1 MKKVITF
8 ISLVMVFLPWTIF
21 PLRTNPWALQS
32 PAAEIIVYSYAA
44 FMIFSAIFTTA
55 AYVKGKVKNRGM
67 QIAMVIKDIYGFTAL
82 CLLGLAVNT
91 ALGG

>member
-1 MKKVITF
+1 MKKIITF

-44 FMIFSAIFTTA
+44 FMIFSADLLRNF
-55 AYVKGKVKNRGM
+55 YHCSLCQRQGKKQGY
-67 QIAMVIKDIYGFTAL
+67 ADCYGDQ
-82 CLLGLAVNT
+82 
-91 ALGG
+91 

>member
-1 MKKVITF
+1 MKKIITF
-8 ISLVMVFLPWTIF
+8 ISLIMIFLPWTIF

-44 FMIFSAIFTTA
+44 FMIFSAVFTTV
-55 AYVKGKVKNRGM
+55 AYTKGNVKNKVM
-67 QIAMVIKDIYGFTAL
+67 QIAMVIHDIYGFTAL
-82 CLLGLAVNT
+82 CLLVLAVNT

>member
-1 MKKVITF
+1 MKKIITF

-44 FMIFSAIFTTA
+44 FMIFSAI
-55 AYVKGKVKNRGM
+55 N
-67 QIAMVIKDIYGFTAL
+67 DIYGFTAL